1 MIKCEKLEN
10 DKYKTDFRGKL
21 ENLVDEFIALTEKFA
36 EVVLNLD
43 AMEMLDKLCQ
53 YYQEAKQNE
62 ANNEVKD
69 EMTNEVKDEMTM
81 DITKFLLYL
90 GVRMQDLKNED
101 QETREA
107 EEYAQA
113 DMCGARYDELK
124 KVVDELKKII

>member
-10 DKYKTDFRGKL
+10 DKYKTDFRGKQ
-21 ENLVDEFIALTEKFA
+21 ENLVDEFIVLTEKFA
-36 EVVLNLD
+36 EVVLNIGTI
-43 AMEMLDKLCQ
+43 EMLDKFCQ

-90 GVRMQDLKNED
+90 GVRMQDLKNEE

>member
-69 EMTNEVKDEMTM
+69 EMINEVKDEMTM

-90 GVRMQDLKNED
+90 GVRMQDLKNEE

>member
-53 YYQEAKQNE
+53 YYQEAKRNE
-62 ANNEVKD
+62 AQAE
-69 EMTNEVKDEMTM
+69 TNVH
-81 DITKFLLYL
+81 
-90 GVRMQDLKNED
+90 
-101 QETREA
+101 
-107 EEYAQA
+107 
-113 DMCGARYDELK
+113 
-124 KVVDELKKII
+124 

>member
-53 YYQEAKQNE
+53 YYQEAKRNE
-62 ANNEVKD
+62 AQD
-69 EMTNEVKDEMTM
+69 ETNVH
-81 DITKFLLYL
+81 
-90 GVRMQDLKNED
+90 
-101 QETREA
+101 
-107 EEYAQA
+107 
-113 DMCGARYDELK
+113 
-124 KVVDELKKII
+124 

>member
-43 AMEMLDKLCQ
+43 TMEMLDKLCQ

-69 EMTNEVKDEMTM
+69 EMTM

-90 GVRMQDLKNED
+90 GVRMQDLKNEE

-124 KVVDELKKII
+124 KVVDELKKIM

>member
-90 GVRMQDLKNED
+90 GVRMQDLKNEE

-124 KVVDELKKII
+124 KVVDELKKIM

>member
-1 MIKCEKLEN
+1 MMKCEKLEN

-90 GVRMQDLKNED
+90 GVRMQDLKNEE